1 MKLAYLVNQ
10 YPKVSHSFIRRE
22 ILALEQMGQA
32 VERYTIRRT
41 AEKLADPADVEEA
54 GRTKAVLEAGM
65 PRHALSLLR
74 TAARSPRRFVT
85 ALKLALELGLRSDV
99 GVAKHLIYLAEACV
113 LLGWL
118 RRDEVEHVHAHFGT
132 NSATVAMLV
141 NALGGPSYSFTA
153 HGPEEFDRAAVI
165 GLGEKIK
172 RARFVAGVSSF
183 GKSQLFR
190 QVSADDW
197 GRIGVVRCGVDGL
210 FLSEPAT
217 PVPDVQT
224 LVSVARL
231 SEQKGQFV
239 LVEAARV
246 LRDRLRAEG
255 RTFRLV
261 LVGDGELR
269 PQIEAYLA
277 EHQLADVV
285 HITGWQ
291 SGAEVKRNIQAGRAM
306 ILPSFA
312 EGLPVVIMEALALGR
327 PVLSTYIA
335 GIPELVAPGECGWLV
350 PAGAIEPLVGA
361 MREILDTPVD
371 RLSAMG
377 LAGRA
382 RVEAQHDVNA
392 TARSLLEQIEAR

>member
-1 MKLAYLVNQ
+1 
-10 YPKVSHSFIRRE
+10 
-22 ILALEQMGQA
+22 
-32 VERYTIRRT
+32 
-41 AEKLADPADVEEA
+41 
-54 GRTKAVLEAGM
+54 
-65 PRHALSLLR
+65 
-74 TAARSPRRFVT
+74 
-85 ALKLALELGLRSDV
+85 
-99 GVAKHLIYLAEACV
+99 
-113 LLGWL
+113 
-118 RRDEVEHVHAHFGT
+118 
-132 NSATVAMLV
+132 
-141 NALGGPSYSFTA
+141 
-153 HGPEEFDRAAVI
+153 
-165 GLGEKIK
+165 
-172 RARFVAGVSSF
+172 
-183 GKSQLFR
+183 
-190 QVSADDW
+190 
-197 GRIGVVRCGVDGL
+197 
-210 FLSEPAT
+210 
-217 PVPDVQT
+217 

-255 RTFRLV
+255 RSFRLV

-269 PQIEAYLA
+269 PQVEAYLA

-335 GIPELVAPGECGWLV
+335 GIPELVVPGECGWLV
-350 PAGAIEPLVGA
+350 PAGAIEPLVAA
-361 MREILDTPVD
+361 MREILDTPVE